1 MPKSGEKRG
10 KGTGP
15 RGETEARESLCKG
28 AEKKQK
34 KLRDGFQGKRKI
46 LGSKGS
52 PSLGAGGSGDPD
64 SLERGVPVVHRGPG
78 SRRTPPL
85 RCAAQPPAGGGKVTR
100 ARLGSTTYTFLAQAG
115 AELACGGPSGAW
127 HGANPSPGRAGTRAE
142 LAGLRWAPCAA
153 VLVPPLRAAHKPMAR
168 LPLPRARLPRPRGWP
183 PGRAGELGWLA
194 GGVR

>member
-15 RGETEARESLCKG
+15 RGETEARKSLCKG

-64 SLERGVPVVHRGPG
+64 SLVKGG
-78 SRRTPPL
+78 SPL
-85 RCAAQPPAGGGKVTR
+85 
-100 ARLGSTTYTFLAQAG
+100 STEAQAAAG
-115 AELACGGPSGAW
+115 HPRCVALRSHRPAA
-127 HGANPSPGRAGTRAE
+127 GR
-142 LAGLRWAPCAA
+142 
-153 VLVPPLRAAHKPMAR
+153 
-168 LPLPRARLPRPRGWP
+168 
-183 PGRAGELGWLA
+183 
-194 GGVR
+194 